1 MATKIRWRLK
11 KPVLECL
18 RNHGTWMSAEEISQA
33 LGVEIHKISM
43 CLLRLKRQDLVEAPE
58 SAKRKR
64 DLAPRPGH
72 RDRARQF
79 YNINPTKGMKRL
91 LWYAEQ
97 ERLLKEP
104 KPEVQPE
111 PTQEVQTKRVR
122 AKKPE
127 EAKTTLERFV
137 KE

>member
-18 RNHGTWMSAEEISQA
+18 RDHGEMSAEEISQA
-33 LGVEIHKISM
+33 LGVEVHKISM
-43 CLLRLKRQDLVEAPE
+43 CLLRLRRQDLVEAPE
-58 SAKRKR
+58 SAKRKM

-79 YNINPTKGMKRL
+79 YMLNKTKGLKRL
-91 LWYAEQ
+91 LWYKEQ
-97 ERLLKEP
+97 EKLLRE
-104 KPEVQPE
+104 KPELQP
-111 PTQEVQTKRVR
+111 EVQTKR
-122 AKKPE
+122 AHTKKPE

-137 KE
+137 KDE